1 MGKLTKRIIESSNAA
16 AWLHD
21 GHGLYLQV
29 RGPDSKSWV
38 FRYQKDGKPR
48 HMGLGSLRYVPLDVA
63 RAKANGVRAEI
74 GLTGADPMIAKQKAR
89 EQAHVATAKSITF
102 KEAAT
107 KYIASQRHGWS
118 NAKHAREWGN
128 TLDTYAM
135 PTLGPLPVGE
145 INVGLVFRVLQPI
158 WADKPTTA
166 SRLRGRIE
174 SVLGWA
180 IAHGYRGNDNPARW
194 DILEHM
200 LPAPTKV
207 RAKKHMAAMPY
218 ADVPAFMAQ
227 LREVDATTS
236 YALAFLILNASRT
249 GEVIKARWSEI
260 DMDAAT
266 WTIPAERMK
275 ARKEHRIPLTDEAMA
290 ILHHM
295 ASVRCDEYV
304 FAGRASGLSERAML
318 AVLQRAGHDGLTVH
332 GFRSAFRDW
341 AEERTSYPR
350 EVAEQALAHSIGTA
364 VERAYRRTDLFEK
377 RRQLMAA
384 WATFCSSA
392 PAQNDGNV
400 VPIRQN
406 A

>member
-1 MGKLTKRIIESSNAA
+1 MGKLTKRIIESSNAQ
-16 AWLHD
+16 AWVHD

-38 FRYQKDGKPR
+38 FRYQKGGKPR
-48 HMGLGSLRYVPLDVA
+48 HMGLGSLRYVTLDVA
-63 RAKANGVRAEI
+63 RARANAVRAEI

-89 EQAHVATAKSITF
+89 ETARVDAARSITF

-135 PTLGPLPVGE
+135 PTLGNLPVGE
-145 INVGLVFRVLQPI
+145 INVGLVFRILNPI

-194 DILEHM
+194 DILQHM

-207 RAKKHMAAMPY
+207 RARKHMEAMPY
-218 ADVPAFMAQ
+218 ADVPAFMAR
-227 LREVDATTS
+227 LKENDATTS
-236 YALAFLILNASRT
+236 YALAFLILNANRT
-249 GEVIKARWSEI
+249 GEVTKAAWAEI
-260 DMDAAT
+260 DMNTAT

-275 ARKEHRIPLTDEAMA
+275 ARKEHRVPLSDAAMG
-290 ILHHM
+290 ILRHM
-295 ASVRCDEYV
+295 QGQRCDEFI
-304 FAGRASGLSERAML
+304 FAGRGSGLSERAML
-318 AVLQRAGHDGLTVH
+318 ATLQRAGHDGLTVH
-332 GFRSAFRDW
+332 GFRSSFRDW

-384 WATFCSSA
+384 WGKYLLF
-392 PAQNDGNV
+392 V
-400 VPIRQN
+400 
-406 A
+406 